1 MYIAAMF
8 AAWMLAASSY
18 AFAQQASDEAL
29 PDRLPLIQTT
39 IVEYRWT
46 FLVPE
51 WVIEPSTVSARV
63 YAPALHPQRIEF
75 ALLVVLVAENFVS
88 HAPAAKILPSAI
100 RFRRLTCASSDGFRR
115 FCRRLF
121 HGRLLRRLRRF
132 GMRFWMRCFFRRA
145 FRFCGRFRILFLRG
159 TGHIW
164 ETPLVS
170 RARAEAY

>member
-1 MYIAAMF
+1 ML

-29 PDRLPLIQTT
+29 PDRLPLIQTK

-75 ALLVVLVAENFVS
+75 ALPEWTSERRKIARVAEFTCKYSDLMLPNACRTTWRDVYIDVPVPVLRHDSFDVDVPLWSWQDVATTVDVARLVWKEQTLIVS
-88 HAPAAKILPSAI
+88 LPAVALAN
-100 RFRRLTCASSDGFRR
+100 
-115 FCRRLF
+115 
-121 HGRLLRRLRRF
+121 
-132 GMRFWMRCFFRRA
+132 
-145 FRFCGRFRILFLRG
+145 G
-159 TGHIW
+159 T
-164 ETPLVS
+164 
-170 RARAEAY
+170 R